1 MRLVCLL
8 LLALGS
14 LTNAN
19 AQAPGGGA
27 GPAAPDSTAT
37 LNYIHGA
44 WETLTRRVTDC
55 EALKD
60 SKGPGEAVV
69 YLPAEMAA
77 TPELGA
83 VEEKC
88 HVKLKA
94 LPRRIEKLGD
104 VRPEELAAEGL
115 LYLPNAYVVAG
126 GRFNEMVGWDGYFIV
141 LGLEADHK
149 EALAKGM
156 VDNFL
161 FEVEHYGAVLNAN
174 QTYSLTR
181 SQPPLL
187 TSMIRAVI
195 ENPASF
201 AATPQGR
208 IEERSWLAHAYAMA
222 EKDHSTWIRPEHL
235 AGTTGLARYFD
246 YGSGPAPEMSD
257 DSTYYADV
265 IRWLVGH
272 PKAGGEG
279 FLVKGPEHPDAAEAA
294 RLKLTSCDVKASVVC
309 ARAWAQGYRLSKDF
323 YAGGRAM
330 RESGYDPS
338 FRFGPFSGATQHFAP
353 VCLNSLLYRYERDME
368 HLAHLL
374 VKPREAVRW
383 EMKSKRRLAAIQRY
397 LWRAKDGVFADF
409 DFAHAKGSSYAYVT
423 SLYPLWAGVATR
435 EQETEM
441 VKKLDLF
448 ERAGGLSMSATASG
462 LEGDEPYGGAPAN
475 WIVVAGLQANGY
487 RTEAARIA
495 REFVA
500 TVDKGFERDGMIRE
514 TYNVVAGDGD
524 VKVSEGYK
532 ENGAGF
538 GGTNGVY
545 LKMKEVVREAEA
557 HPAHE

>member
-1 MRLVCLL
+1 MRLICLFL
-8 LLALGS
+8 FAFGS
-14 LTNAN
+14 LMSAN
-19 AQAPGGGA
+19 AQTPGGGTA
-27 GPAAPDSTAT
+27 PATPDSAAT
-37 LNYIHGA
+37 LSYIHGA

-55 EALKD
+55 EAHRDTKW
-60 SKGPGEAVV
+60 SGEPVL

-83 VEEKC
+83 IEQKC

-104 VRPEELAAEGL
+104 VQPEELAAEGL
-115 LYLPNAYVVAG
+115 LYLPNAYVVPG
-126 GRFNEMVGWDGYFIV
+126 GRFNEMVGWDSYFIV

-149 EALAKGM
+149 EALAKGI

-161 FEVEHYGAVLNAN
+161 FEVEHYGAVLNGN
-174 QTYSLTR
+174 RTHYLTR

-235 AGTTGLARYFD
+235 AGTTGLARYLD
-246 YGSGPAPEMSD
+246 YGSGPAPEMN

-279 FLVKGPEHPDAAEAA
+279 FLVKGPEHPEAAEAA
-294 RLKLTSCDVKASVVC
+294 RLKLTSCDVKASATC
-309 ARAWAQGYRLSKDF
+309 ARAWVAGYRLSRDF
-323 YAGGRAM
+323 YMGDRAM
-330 RESGYDPS
+330 RESGYDSS
-338 FRFGPFSGATQHFAP
+338 FRFGAFSGATQHYAP

-374 VKPREAVRW
+374 VKPREAERW
-383 EMKSKRRLAAIQRY
+383 EMRSKRRLAAIQRY

-435 EQETEM
+435 EQAAAM
-441 VKKLDLF
+441 VKKLDVF
-448 ERAGGLSMSATASG
+448 ERPGGLSMSATASG
-462 LEGDEPYGGAPAN
+462 LQGDEPLGSAPAN

-487 RTEAARIA
+487 RSEATRIA
-495 REFVA
+495 RKFNA
-500 TVDKGFERDGMIRE
+500 TVDKGFELDGAIRE
-514 TYNVVAGDGD
+514 RYSVVAGDGD
-524 VKVSEGYK
+524 VKVSAGYK
-532 ENGAGF
+532 ENGVGF
-538 GGTNGVY
+538 GSTNGVY
-545 LKMKEVVREAEA
+545 LKMKEVEREAEA